1 MIAFFFFF
9 LIIQVQIVKKNSNLH
24 NFFIKHPP
32 PLPLPPLKRKIY
44 PPLQPIPPKRK
55 KLLFIFYKQQQ
66 QPENHHYYYHYHHCY
81 LTRQFLFCKE
91 NVCNQ
96 LLLYQYYFTKGLLR
110 AVFGKEKTDT
120 KLDIFKG
127 TIKDK
132 KWAKLNKISIFFF
145 LLLFISL
152 VLN

>member
-9 LIIQVQIVKKNSNLH
+9 LIIQVQILKKVSNLH
-24 NFFIKHPP
+24 NFFIKYPP

-44 PPLQPIPPKRK
+44 PLLQPIPPKRK
-55 KLLFIFYKQQQ
+55 KLLFIFYKQQ

-96 LLLYQYYFTKGLLR
+96 LLLYQYCFTKGLVR
-110 AVFGKEKTDT
+110 AVFVKKRETE
-120 KLDIFKG
+120 LDIFKG
-127 TIKDK
+127 TIKPK
-132 KWAKLNKISIFFF
+132 K
-145 LLLFISL
+145 
-152 VLN
+152 